1 MPVVALC
8 SAATGTGSAG
18 NGTASVSAGIFAI
31 LEVYRMSYPSRV
43 ASLVATREVYRIS
56 SLQYGLGI
64 AVSPCSPPN
73 VSQFGPSYVRRI
85 AIDSCDMPRLLRP
98 FHVTGWECRTLV
110 WHTRRVS
117 QLSAEPGAIQVA
129 AEKLSLTLNA
139 VGRVLGE
146 TPRLVVFDIPSG
158 TCSRLRR
165 ETTR

>member
-31 LEVYRMSYPSRV
+31 LE
-43 ASLVATREVYRIS
+43 AYRIS

-85 AIDSCDMPRLLRP
+85 AIDSCDMPRVLRP

-110 WHTRRVS
+110 RHTRRVS
-117 QLSAEPGAIQVA
+117 QLSTEPGAIQVA
-129 AEKLSLTLNA
+129 AERLSLTLNA
-139 VGRVLGE
+139 FGRVLGE
-146 TPRLVVFDIPSG
+146 TPRLGVFDIPAG
-158 TCSRLRR
+158 TGSRFRR

>member
-1 MPVVALC
+1 MPVLAVTLPLQALRMPVVALC
-8 SAATGTGSAG
+8 RATTGTGSAG

-31 LEVYRMSYPSRV
+31 LE
-43 ASLVATREVYRIS
+43 AYRIS
-56 SLQYGLGI
+56 SLRYGLGI
-64 AVSPCSPPN
+64 AVSLCSTPN

-85 AIDSCDMPRLLRP
+85 AIDSCDMPGVLRP

-110 WHTRRVS
+110 RHTRRVS

-146 TPRLVVFDIPSG
+146 TPRLVVFDIPSE
-158 TCSRLRR
+158 TCSRLGR